1 VAAEIEIDQ
10 MNGNI
15 KSIKTDIF
23 SLNDVMEMLS
33 KET

>member
-1 VAAEIEIDQ
+1 MAAEIEIDQ